1 MKKVTGLLLAT
12 FLLTSVAQANPKT
25 HVVEKG
31 DTLYG
36 IAKQHSLSIEQVKQ
50 WNGLSSDQIK
60 IGQELTLL
68 NGVGKGSSPQSMTSK
83 GTSTSKSSSTKATVI
98 VDQLNLREKGE
109 LSGKIVGSL
118 KRGTVVEIME
128 SGEFWSLVQVGNQKG
143 YVSTN
148 YVQSGLPQGISSRSQ
163 DLIES
168 RLQNVINPLIG
179 TPYKTGGTSPEG
191 FDCSGFTVYVMKQ
204 LGVKLP
210 RVSED
215 QFGVGTAVDRD
226 NLQAGDLLFFDSY
239 GSGKITHVSVY
250 LGNNRIA
257 HSATTQVVVEDAT
270 WYFNNYPYY
279 GAKRVIN

>member
-1 MKKVTGLLLAT
+1 
-12 FLLTSVAQANPKT
+12 
-25 HVVEKG
+25 
-31 DTLYG
+31 
-36 IAKQHSLSIEQVKQ
+36 
-50 WNGLSSDQIK
+50 
-60 IGQELTLL
+60 
-68 NGVGKGSSPQSMTSK
+68 
-83 GTSTSKSSSTKATVI
+83 
-98 VDQLNLREKGE
+98 
-109 LSGKIVGSL
+109 
-118 KRGTVVEIME
+118 ME

-148 YVQSGLPQGISSRSQ
+148 YVQAGLPQGISSRSQ

-168 RLQNVINPLIG
+168 RLKNVVNPLIG
-179 TPYKTGGTSPEG
+179 TPYKIGGTSPEG

-239 GSGKITHVSVY
+239 GSGKITHVSIY